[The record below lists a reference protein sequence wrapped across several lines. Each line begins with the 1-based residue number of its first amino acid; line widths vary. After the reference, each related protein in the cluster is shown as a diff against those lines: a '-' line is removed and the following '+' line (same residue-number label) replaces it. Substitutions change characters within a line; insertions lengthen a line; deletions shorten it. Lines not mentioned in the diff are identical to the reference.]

1 MRAAGVPGVGSLAL
15 SVGAL
20 LALLSLSSGCA
31 GRAPVADATAP
42 ATVARGYRALFRGEA
57 EGPGAGRRFKMAAAL
72 LPPDRLRLEFFGPAG
87 GPRLVV
93 AVDGARALILSPG
106 ERAYDATEPTPAAL
120 ERWVGVPLDAR
131 GLIALLTG
139 RPMCGPEAAEQQ
151 VVTRAAVA
159 FGRDVSWY
167 DVTCP
172 PGDIRYQASCQD
184 RGGVLK
190 GAVIREGISGAIIL
204 EVEYHDHEEG
214 LGPRWPRRIEMK
226 IARSRTTVTLTAIE
240 GPAAGDLAEA
250 IFSPPVPEG
259 FEKRAFSTS
268 LPAPG
273 LLGSTA
279 DGER

>member
-1 MRAAGVPGVGSLAL
+1 MSRPLRAAS
-15 SVGAL
+15 L
-20 LALLSLSSGCA
+20 LALLSLPGACA
-31 GRAPVADATAP
+31 GRSPISDATAP
-42 ATVARGYRALFRGEA
+42 ESVARGYRALFRA
-57 EGPGAGRRFKMAAAL
+57 EVGGPGGGRRFRMAAAL

-87 GPRLVV
+87 GPRLIV
-93 AVDGARALILSPG
+93 AVDDAQALVLSPAD
-106 ERAYDATEPTPAAL
+106 RAYDAAEPTRATL
-120 ERWVGVPLDAR
+120 ERWVGVPVDAR

-139 RPMCGPEAAEQQ
+139 RPMCGPESAEQQ
-151 VVTRAAVA
+151 VRTRAAVA

-167 DVTCP
+167 EVTCP
-172 PGDIRYQASCQD
+172 PGDIRYEARCQD

-226 IARSRTTVTLTAIE
+226 ITRSRTTVTLTAIE
-240 GPAAGDLAEA
+240 GPASGDLAES

-259 FEKRAFSTS
+259 FEKRPLAAT
-268 LPAPG
+268 LLAPG

-279 DGER
+279 DRER